1 MERGTCNKRRKEE
14 MNLEGN
20 WVNSAT
26 YGSRSHYPWIHHP
39 PFFSL
44 FPYYDDCFPSV
55 SSVFITTTIL
65 HVAFQFSFF
74 YKKKPPPLPCRRKW
88 MEKCVQVPPVL
99 FRCYWSFVCACL
111 CAQRPVERER
121 NGPPFF
127 LSIFGVSVN
136 PSAQDNKYLPPGG
149 LR

>member
-1 MERGTCNKRRKEE
+1 

-55 SSVFITTTIL
+55 SFVFITTTIL
-65 HVAFQFSFF
+65 QVAFQFSFF
-74 YKKKPPPLPCRRKW
+74 FTRENLLLFLVVGNGWKNVCRCRLCCSGATGLL
-88 MEKCVQVPPVL
+88 CV
-99 FRCYWSFVCACL
+99 RVCVHRGL
-111 CAQRPVERER
+111 WKEREM
-121 NGPPFF
+121 GPPSF